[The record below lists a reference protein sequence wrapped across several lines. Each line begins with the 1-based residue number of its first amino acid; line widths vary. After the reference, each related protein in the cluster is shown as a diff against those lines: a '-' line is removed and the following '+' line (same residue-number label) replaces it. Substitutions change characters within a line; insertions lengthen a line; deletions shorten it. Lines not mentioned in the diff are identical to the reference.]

1 MHATNTTEEA
11 QTWIRW
17 KLDVEAHGDLSLF
30 GKGDPSVLRLVQS
43 RTSMGVNRCP
53 KHNRVAK
60 GINHITNV
68 TAHVR
73 QCQLGSRGHRLPVG
87 KENRT
92 SECSIDKPNTS
103 PRRQTP
109 ASRIQRKG
117 IAPSGKM
124 FEVATSN
131 AGVHFQLEVHFVHR
145 NSTGNKIQRMQH
157 RSLAERDVQQPWR
170 PNHYWELQTATGLLL
185 RRTRHCSCP
194 LRSRVFT
201 EMH

>member
-1 MHATNTTEEA
+1 MSKRMATSLFLERETHLCCALYKAARPWVSIGALNTTGLRKESIIS
-11 QTWIRW
+11 QI
-17 KLDVEAHGDLSLF
+17 SLPMCDNANWVVGAIAF
-30 GKGDPSVLRLVQS
+30 QS
-43 RTSMGVNRCP
+43 GR
-53 KHNRVAK
+53 KD
-60 GINHITNV
+60 
-68 TAHVR
+68 
-73 QCQLGSRGHRLPVG
+73 
-87 KENRT
+87 RT
-92 SECSIDKPNTS
+92 SECSIDKPNGS
-103 PRRQTP
+103 PRRQKP
-109 ASRIQRKG
+109 ASRMERKG

-170 PNHYWELQTATGLLL
+170 PNHDWELQTATGLLL